1 MNRIMPGRWTARP
14 QGDFVVFIIGMRI
27 NRWWMAS
34 QYLDAAGRTQARE
47 RVEKRQPL
55 AGSLPDRS
63 RKPSADLITLVE
75 QALEMADA
83 EGFACVGID
92 LCQALERLKA
102 IAATAQTE

>member
-1 MNRIMPGRWTARP
+1 
-14 QGDFVVFIIGMRI
+14 
-27 NRWWMAS
+27 MAS

-63 RKPSADLITLVE
+63 RKPSADLTTLVE